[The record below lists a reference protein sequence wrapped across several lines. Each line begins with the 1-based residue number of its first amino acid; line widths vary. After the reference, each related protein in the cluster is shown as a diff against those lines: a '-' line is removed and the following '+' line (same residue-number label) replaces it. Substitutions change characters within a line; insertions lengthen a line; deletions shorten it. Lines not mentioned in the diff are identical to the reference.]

1 MKRIMTNKMK
11 IKMMKMVLN
20 MINNIFSFLLI
31 ADLKREFMKN
41 LILVF
46 KKFIV
51 MQRYQFLKALFVKK
65 VKKNQ
70 TIKHA
75 TTMQFTAYQILRKR
89 LKSRIYISKSFT
101 T

>member
-1 MKRIMTNKMK
+1 
-11 IKMMKMVLN
+11 MVLN

-31 ADLKREFMKN
+31 ADLKIEFMKN

>member
-31 ADLKREFMKN
+31 ADLKIEFMKN

-46 KKFIV
+46 QKFIV

>member
-1 MKRIMTNKMK
+1 
-11 IKMMKMVLN
+11 MMKMVLN

-31 ADLKREFMKN
+31 ADLKIEFMKN

-46 KKFIV
+46 QKFIV

-70 TIKHA
+70 TIKQG